1 MSAFLRLF
9 GGLRLEAEGLAPLVR
24 ALQKKRLALLAV
36 IGSSPTA
43 RSSRDK
49 LVGLLWPD
57 TDTDRARHQLAS
69 AVYDLRKALG
79 EHAIVATADQLSVDH
94 SAIRVDSAEFQD
106 AIASGDRV
114 RAVSLYAGPF
124 LDGFYLSDAPG
135 LERWVDGERSRLG
148 RLYAEA
154 LESLAV
160 EAAASGDPVRAGE
173 WWRKLAAHDPY
184 NSRIALGLISA
195 LEAAGDRAGAL
206 RHARIHG
213 ELLVAELGA
222 QPDPDVAALAQ
233 RLRSAPARPASTPAV
248 GDDGRT
254 AHGARLLPADRS
266 IASPTSHPD
275 ARGPIVVHR
284 RIPVAAIAVA
294 VLLLGLVAIAGAKA
308 WTRDQRVAAAAP
320 RSRPIVLMMDS
331 PHPSRVYDEEIVA
344 GSGTNADV
352 INDLLRD
359 LPIQRVKE
367 TAGPL
372 WHRHQEIR
380 ELDPDLVVIHLSAF
394 CDDVCEPERVKMRR
408 FIEYLADGRGQF
420 LIYSRMP
427 SDTLAG
433 AFATMMGDLPQR
445 FPALPSRI
453 HVISVVQYGPPHWK
467 DPATAAELKLQVKS
481 LLHLK

>member
-9 GGLRLEAEGLAPLVR
+9 GGLRLEAEGLAPSVR

-57 TDTDRARHQLAS
+57 TDTERARHQLAS
-69 AVYDLRKALG
+69 ALYDLRKALG
-79 EHAIVATADQLSVDH
+79 EQAIVANADELSVDR

-124 LDGFYLSDAPG
+124 LDGFFLSDAPD
-135 LERWVDGERSRLG
+135 LERWVEGERSRLG
-148 RLYAEA
+148 RLYADA
-154 LESLAV
+154 LESLAS
-160 EAAASGDPVRAGE
+160 EAAASGDAVRAAE

-184 NSRIALGLISA
+184 NSRVALGLIAA

-206 RHARIHG
+206 RHARVHG
-213 ELLVAELGA
+213 ELLVAELGT

-233 RLRSAPARPASTPAV
+233 RLRSAPARSSKMPPMEDVRSTADGAHPLSADSTDASPAV
-248 GDDGRT
+248 HADTPRT
-254 AHGARLLPADRS
+254 
-266 IASPTSHPD
+266 
-275 ARGPIVVHR
+275 IVVQR
-284 RIPVAAIAVA
+284 RIPVAAIAVV

-308 WTRDQRVAAAAP
+308 WTRDHRGAAAP

-394 CDDVCEPERVKMRR
+394 CNEVCEPERVKMRR

-427 SDTLAG
+427 SDTLAD
-433 AFATMMGDLPQR
+433 AFVTMMGDLPQR

-453 HVISVVQYGPPHWK
+453 HVISVVQYGPPYWK